1 MLGNL
6 ALFMTDAEHSVEF
19 KDKFAEIESTCELE
33 YRGSQ
38 VYKQLPLLV
47 SQNLDACGIHLN
59 F

>member
-38 VYKQLPLLV
+38 VYKQLQLLV
-47 SQNLDACGIHLN
+47 NKNLNACCLHLN